1 MNLSKSSN
9 ITMNVIELY
18 ISLWEMQE
26 NSLSEAIL
34 RNLKEI
40 FKKKSR

>member
-1 MNLSKSSN
+1 MNA
-9 ITMNVIELY
+9 IELY
-18 ISLWEMQE
+18 TSLWEMQE
-26 NSLSEAIL
+26 NSLSEDVL